1 MSKAHIEVPDELK
14 EFLVINHCDDF
25 PIDRYYVTAAQLEI
39 FQAIVDNMSVTE
51 EMKEIGMS
59 YMNSTLLYGPPG
71 TGKTTMVK
79 WIAYQLDMDYAYI
92 DFSQLITGGVF
103 GSTSRNLRKIFD
115 YIKDKD
121 CIFLIDEIDCIAV
134 KRGEESEA
142 TGGELSRITIT
153 LMQLMDELRN
163 EGSDTILIG
172 CTNRADRLD
181 AALRSRFSI
190 ERKVPRLNNDE
201 KYEYITQFLESVGIP
216 YNADNIFDYCTKT
229 AIVPNRN
236 IESDIQ
242 RCAVQWIKNGKE
254 NYILN
259 HIEKETFDS

>member
-1 MSKAHIEVPDELK
+1 MSKAWIEVPDELK
-14 EFLVINHCDDF
+14 DFLVISHCDDF
-25 PIDRYYVTAAQLEI
+25 PIDRYYVTEAQLEI
-39 FQAIVDNMSVTE
+39 FQAIVDNMSVTQQ
-51 EMKEIGMS
+51 MKELGMS

-92 DFSQLITGGVF
+92 DFSQLISGGVF
-103 GSTSRNLRKIFD
+103 GDTARNLKKIFD
-115 YIKDKD
+115 FIKEEE
-121 CIFLIDEIDCIAV
+121 CIFLLDEIDCIAV
-134 KRGEESEA
+134 KRGEESAA

-153 LMQLMDELRN
+153 LMQLMDDYRN
-163 EGSDTILIG
+163 SGTDTILIG

-190 ERKVPRLNNDE
+190 EREVPRLKNSE
-201 KYEYITQFLESVGIP
+201 KFEYICQFLQAVGIP
-216 YNADNIFDYCTKT
+216 FNTNNIHEYCAKT

-242 RCAVQWIKNGKE
+242 RCAIQWIKNGKK
-254 NYILN
+254 NYYLD
-259 HIEKETFDS
+259 HIDKQSS

>member
-1 MSKAHIEVPDELK
+1 MSKAWIEVPDELK
-14 EFLVINHCDDF
+14 DFLVISHCDDF
-25 PIDRYYVTAAQLEI
+25 PIERYYVTDAQLEI
-39 FQAIVDNMSVTE
+39 FQAIVDNMSVTQQ
-51 EMKEIGMS
+51 MKELGMS

-92 DFSQLITGGVF
+92 DFSQLISGGVF
-103 GSTSRNLRKIFD
+103 GDTARNLKKIFD
-115 YIKDKD
+115 FIKEEE
-121 CIFLIDEIDCIAV
+121 CIFLLDEIDCIAV
-134 KRGEESEA
+134 KRGEESSA

-153 LMQLMDELRN
+153 LMQLMDDYRN
-163 EGSDTILIG
+163 SGSDTILIG

-190 ERKVPRLNNDE
+190 EREVPRLKNSE
-201 KYEYITQFLESVGIP
+201 KFEYICQFLQSVGIP
-216 YNADNIFDYCTKT
+216 YSTDNIHEYCAKT

-242 RCAVQWIKNGKE
+242 RCAIQWIKNGKKD
-254 NYILN
+254 YYLD
-259 HIEKETFDS
+259 HIEKQFG